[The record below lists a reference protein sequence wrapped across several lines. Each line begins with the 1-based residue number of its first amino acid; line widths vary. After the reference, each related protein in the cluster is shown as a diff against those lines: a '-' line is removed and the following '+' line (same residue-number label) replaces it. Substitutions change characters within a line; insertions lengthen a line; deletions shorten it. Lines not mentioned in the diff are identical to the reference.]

1 MCAVHD
7 AHNCDD
13 MFVFLKSVEP
23 DVLFTLR
30 KRQDAQPVEFGMV
43 EIAQASKVVKQ
54 LCVWE

>member
-1 MCAVHD
+1 VHD